1 MSNTSDVTITTGL
14 HAKLENLR
22 QGLLA
27 AQPHDFEYVY
37 DTLLSI
43 MEALIEAEVSKA
55 MTYNPQI

>member
-1 MSNTSDVTITTGL
+1 MSDTKVITTEL
-14 HAKLENLR
+14 HAKLERLR

-43 MEALIEAEVSKA
+43 LEVLIETEIKTTMS
-55 MTYNPQI
+55 YNPQK